1 MSKLIKWPLFILIGL
16 LIIVGIKAPLLFRLP
31 TLINTT
37 RAKMFCSC
45 YFVVGQTK
53 KYCEKHVNKGYPMNP
68 YKINENNKSVTFISL
83 GSVTAFVT
91 NERFGCQVKY

>member
-45 YFVVGQTK
+45 YFVVGAR
-53 KYCEKHVNKGYPMNP
+53 GRAASL
-68 YKINENNKSVTFISL
+68 KISNTSSGQSWRYGTVRADIQQD
-83 GSVTAFVT
+83 G
-91 NERFGCQVKY
+91 RR